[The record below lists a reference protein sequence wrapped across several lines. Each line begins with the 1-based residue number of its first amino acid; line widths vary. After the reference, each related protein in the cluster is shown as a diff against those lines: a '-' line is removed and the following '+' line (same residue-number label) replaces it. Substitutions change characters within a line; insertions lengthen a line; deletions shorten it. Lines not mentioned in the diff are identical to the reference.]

1 MRKRL
6 ENREEEVEKIEGEV
20 KSDLI
25 KQDIENL

>member
-20 KSDLI
+20 KSELI